1 MIRKRKEQQTNLKID
16 FHTHILPGIDDG
28 SQSLSQSMQLLAAA
42 KNAGFET
49 VVATSHFYPHRYN
62 VPEFLR
68 KRESAYAKIDKT
80 ADIPNIILG
89 AEVLV
94 CEGMEEM
101 LQLESLCLGNSN
113 TMLIELPFDDSNVTD
128 RMYETVENM
137 LYDKKFNIVL
147 AHPSRYSSYIVENML
162 SIGVKL
168 QVNISH
174 ICVFS
179 ERRRIMQW
187 LDRGYV
193 YAIGS
198 DVHQHDKVYE
208 ELKRAE
214 KYIGKY
220 IDDINHHSIELLKRK
235 FNKGL

>member
-1 MIRKRKEQQTNLKID
+1 MIRKRKEQQTNIKID
-16 FHTHILPGIDDG
+16 FHTHILPAIDDG

-68 KRESAYAKIDKT
+68 KRDAAYAKIDET
-80 ADIPNIILG
+80 ADIPHIILG

-101 LQLESLCLGNSN
+101 HQLESLCLGNSN

-137 LYDKKFNIVL
+137 LYDKKLNIIL

-235 FNKGL
+235 LNKGL